1 MLIGTGTEESWW
13 EVQQRARTILYA
25 ETPEIPPATEEEFW
39 YMDTVERMYTK
50 LAPR

>member
-1 MLIGTGTEESWW
+1 MLFRSTEESWW